1 MFKKLT
7 LIILMLFFAGMITAA
22 EADTGKINLALAFS
36 LHPRMSLFDF
46 DRMGF
51 FKVKPGLS
59 ESDFSKEIEK
69 LRQSAEIKNAKQRKS
84 EIEEKIRGL
93 DKERAE
99 ISARIMDQA
108 GQKTDPNIIDEI
120 KKIAETQENL
130 QNQLYDVKY
139 EIECPDLT
147 RPEETRKIL
156 NEIEAEVFSA
166 IDKVAS
172 DLKLKVVLN
181 SSLQYS
187 LNYPQRYQSGPMF
200 GQGIPGISFNIFY
213 AFLTKQKNDVLPGH
227 QPPSSRNL
235 INWLELTNFPE
246 AVNLLP
252 IKPWPVVLKGG
263 RNIISDVL
271 KIIYEKY
278 GIDREIFA
286 TVDSVLHKI
295 ETDSWPQN

>member
-1 MFKKLT
+1 MLKKFI
-7 LIILMLFFAGMITAA
+7 LIILVAFSVNIALAA
-22 EADTGKINLALAFS
+22 ENETGKINLALAFS

-51 FKVKPGLS
+51 FKVKPGLT
-59 ESDFSKEIEK
+59 EADFSKEIEK
-69 LRQSAEIKNAKQRKS
+69 LRKSPAVNDARKRKL
-84 EIEEKIRGL
+84 EIEEQIRAL
-93 DKERAE
+93 DKQRAE
-99 ISARIMDQA
+99 ISARMMDLVD
-108 GQKTDPNIIDEI
+108 QKTGQNFLEQIKQLAESQEI
-120 KKIAETQENL
+120 L
-130 QNQLYDVKY
+130 QNKLYDIKF

-172 DLKLKVVLN
+172 DLKLQVVLN
-181 SSLQYS
+181 SSLPYS

-213 AFLTKQKNDVLPGH
+213 AFLTKQKNEVLPGH

-235 INWLELTNFPE
+235 INWLELTSFPE

-252 IKPWPVVLKGG
+252 IKPWPIVLKGG

-271 KIIYEKY
+271 KIVYEKH
-278 GIDREIFA
+278 GIDKEIFA

-295 ETDSWPQN
+295 ETDSLPQN